1 MKNQSSRGGFK
12 KRQCPVFID
21 FLFVYRIGFVMKTSS
36 FFCTVW
42 KKIKGQS
49 LIAILLV
56 GLFYPSTVNAQ
67 ITPTPDPDNAI
78 LIVVQPNDS
87 LWSIAAAARISL
99 DQLLTLNDLT
109 ETAVIQPGEQ
119 LIVGYSDPEPTA
131 TATQPA
137 PTITPTRPPP
147 PPTETAVPPPPTG
160 VCLLAFNDMN
170 QDGVH
175 DAGEPLK
182 TAVAFTLF
190 NENSVVANY
199 VTDGISEPYCL
210 TNLVEGTYQVTR
222 SIGENETLTTPG
234 DRGIVVQLGE
244 MVDLTFGSVEGSLD
258 AQLSTPVVAE
268 IGNGIDS
275 EETALFSPA
284 APAKSTSPFQQ
295 PLVIGLSVLLLLLLS
310 TIFLIIRWQSLV
322 EKKR

>member
-1 MKNQSSRGGFK
+1 MEASSYFYAGWMRIKHRQLIVVLLFCLSVGFF
-12 KRQCPVFID
+12 P
-21 FLFVYRIGFVMKTSS
+21 SS
-36 FFCTVW
+36 
-42 KKIKGQS
+42 
-49 LIAILLV
+49 AM
-56 GLFYPSTVNAQ
+56 AQ
-67 ITPTPDPDNAI
+67 ITPTPDPANAV

-99 DQLLTLNDLT
+99 EQLLAWNGLT
-109 ETAVIQPGEQ
+109 ETAVIQPGDQ

-160 VCLLAFNDMN
+160 ICLLAFEDAN

-175 DAGEPLK
+175 DVGESLK

-199 VTDGISEPYCL
+199 VTDGLSEPFCL
-210 TNLVEGTYQVTR
+210 TNLAAGTYQVTR

-244 MVDLTFGSVEGSLD
+244 IVDLTFGSVGGDLD
-258 AQLSTPVVAE
+258 AQLSAPIVAE

-284 APAKSTSPFQQ
+284 APAKPPSPFQQ
-295 PLVIGLSVLLLLLLS
+295 PLIIGLSVLLLLLLS
-310 TIFLIIRWQSLV
+310 TIFLIIRWQSLA